1 MKIET
6 VIAAMNEL
14 LAQGETDVAI
24 AWWDRFFVAEAVERR
39 VVSREKWDGLGGIA
53 EAIDDID
60 WGNVNDRIVSIVEEL
75 DQPEVKT
82 RYFQI
87 NAKDWAGTPMQIFIR
102 ADLSDDWTE
111 DDVMDKVAELYSDY
125 EDIKSFV
132 DPVEIPKEE
141 YEIKTVKSGDPNLYI
156 EWER

>member
-6 VIAAMNEL
+6 VIGAMNEL

-24 AWWDRFFVAEAVERR
+24 AWWDRLFVAEAIERHAINK
-39 VVSREKWDGLGGIA
+39 EKWGGIA
-53 EAIDDID
+53 EAIDGMD
-60 WGNVNDRIVSIVEEL
+60 WGFANDRIVELVEEL
-75 DQPEVKT
+75 DKPEVKT

-87 NAKDWAGTPMQIFIR
+87 NAKDWASTPMQIFIR

-111 DDVMDKVAELYSDY
+111 DDVMDKVAELYEDY

-132 DPVEIPKEE
+132 DPVEIPREE
-141 YEIKTVKSGDPNLYI
+141 YEIKTVNSGDPNLYI

>member
-6 VIAAMNEL
+6 VIEAMNEL

-39 VVSREKWDGLGGIA
+39 AISKEKWGGIA
-53 EAIDDID
+53 EAIDGMD
-60 WGNVNDRIVSIVEEL
+60 WGFANDRIVELVEEL
-75 DQPEVKT
+75 DKPEVKT

-87 NAKDWAGTPMQIFIR
+87 NAKDWASTPMQIFIR

-111 DDVMDKVAELYSDY
+111 DDVMDKVAELYEDY

-132 DPVEIPKEE
+132 DPVEIPREE
-141 YEIKTVKSGDPNLYI
+141 YEIKTVNSGDPNLYI

>member
-6 VIAAMNEL
+6 VIEFMNEL
-14 LAQGETDVAI
+14 LAYGETDVAI
-24 AWWDRFFVAEAVERR
+24 AWWDRLFVAEAIERHAINK
-39 VVSREKWDGLGGIA
+39 EKWGGIA
-53 EAIDDID
+53 EAIDGMD
-60 WGNVNDRIVSIVEEL
+60 WGFANDRIVELVEEL
-75 DQPEVKT
+75 DKPEVKT

-87 NAKDWAGTPMQIFIR
+87 NARDWASTPMQIFIR

-111 DDVMDKVAELYSDY
+111 DDVMDKVAELYEDY

-132 DPVEIPKEE
+132 DPVEIPREE
-141 YEIKTVKSGDPNLYI
+141 YEIKTVNSGDPNLYI

>member
-6 VIAAMNEL
+6 VIEFMNEL
-14 LAQGETDVAI
+14 LAYGETDVAI
-24 AWWDRFFVAEAVERR
+24 AWWDRLFVAEAIERHAI
-39 VVSREKWDGLGGIA
+39 SKEKWGGIA
-53 EAIDDID
+53 EAIDGRD
-60 WGNVNDRIVSIVEEL
+60 WGFANDRIVELVEEL
-75 DQPEVKT
+75 DKPEVKT

-87 NAKDWAGTPMQIFIR
+87 NAKDWASTPMQIFIR
-102 ADLSDDWTE
+102 ADLSDAWTE
-111 DDVMDKVAELYSDY
+111 DDVMDKVAELYEDY